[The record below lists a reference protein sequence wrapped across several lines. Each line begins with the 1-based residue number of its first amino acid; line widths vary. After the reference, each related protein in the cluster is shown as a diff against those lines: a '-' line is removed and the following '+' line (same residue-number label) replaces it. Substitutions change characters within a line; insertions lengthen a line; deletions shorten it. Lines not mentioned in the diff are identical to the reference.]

1 MKGTVSDLSLI
12 YIQYFQLLVSG
23 DYIGFILT
31 FLLKGW
37 DRNFK
42 TKDWV
47 SSATAHSQIFL
58 FFHNL
63 SYFCSFT
70 VGSHIKRQNCQLNY
84 FLGIGKFIS
93 RTKFLFYFGLL
104 FFIPRAIHLKL
115 ETTRK
120 TVYFTQTTDTSYNNR
135 NNLFLSVIR
144 LLKWYIT
151 QRNLL
156 H

>member
-12 YIQYFQLLVSG
+12 YVQYFQLLVSG

-31 FLLKGW
+31 FFLKGW

-47 SSATAHSQIFL
+47 SSATAK
-58 FFHNL
+58 
-63 SYFCSFT
+63 YFCSFIIT

-104 FFIPRAIHLKL
+104 FIIPRAIHLKL

-120 TVYFTQTTDTSYNNR
+120 QYILHKLLILVTIIEIIFSYQS
-135 NNLFLSVIR
+135 LGYLSGI
-144 LLKWYIT
+144 
-151 QRNLL
+151 
-156 H
+156 